1 MSVPLSISSGILLK
15 DVVELAMD
23 WDVADRDAAR
33 RLTIRHPPG
42 NGLLLIAQYRERVG
56 AKRQFGTEVETCNE
70 FQFAATQVQSGVVN
84 VCPRG
89 PLGIAAIYVQP
100 EAAVAVFGS
109 LKDFAN
115 IKVDLLDIFQPGELE
130 RLHERLAQ
138 SEQSS
143 QRIAHIETFLVRNAR
158 CSSGTSVA
166 QHAARLLR
174 SRPGRRLSR
183 LAADMSISE
192 RHLSRVFRQSFGIS
206 PKRFT
211 KIARIEKVLA
221 SRRDGLT
228 WTEAAYACGFYDQSH
243 MIRDFKEIVGQS
255 PIEFFRPSQSR
266 TELLVGG
273 SNLTFSITGSEREP
287 PYRRE
292 ISRSSVQAAR

>member
-1 MSVPLSISSGILLK
+1 VP
-15 DVVELAMD
+15 
-23 WDVADRDAAR
+23 
-33 RLTIRHPPG
+33 
-42 NGLLLIAQYRERVG
+42 
-56 AKRQFGTEVETCNE
+56 
-70 FQFAATQVQSGVVN
+70 
-84 VCPRG
+84 
-89 PLGIAAIYVQP
+89 
-100 EAAVAVFGS
+100 VFGP

-115 IKVDLLDIFQPGELE
+115 IKVDLLDIFQSGELE

-143 QRIAHIETFLVRNAR
+143 QRIAHIETFLVRNER

-174 SRPGRRLSR
+174 YRPGRRLSR
-183 LAADMSISE
+183 VAADMSISE

-228 WTEAAYACGFYDQSH
+228 WTEAAYAYGF
-243 MIRDFKEIVGQS
+243 
-255 PIEFFRPSQSR
+255 
-266 TELLVGG
+266 T
-273 SNLTFSITGSEREP
+273 
-287 PYRRE
+287 
-292 ISRSSVQAAR
+292 ISRI